1 LSNVIEQFHVPEEKR
16 YIMNT
21 LRQGLDDSAGQGRQ
35 GRVLSADEL
44 RTICLE
50 EGANDAGFVEIDR
63 QALSPERDD
72 MLRIFPGTRTV
83 VSLVRRANRESARS
97 ASLPV
102 ADWEF
107 SKVHSGLSDSACRI
121 IRRLN
126 EAGVR
131 GVAIPPG
138 FPMDMTRWPGK
149 VWEVSHKVVA
159 GEAGV
164 GQMGLNRIVIHPKF
178 GNHIMLD
185 TVLID
190 ARLDRYDR
198 PLAESP
204 CIQCGLCIAVC
215 PVGAINKD
223 TGVDFM
229 SCAMHNY
236 HELFGGFQEWIEGI
250 VSSRDVRTYRSRFRD
265 HETMSKWQSLT
276 GGHYYRCSY
285 CMAVCPAGEET
296 VEGYRADKKGYV
308 QLCVEPLKNKRE
320 PVYVIKGT
328 RAEKVA
334 AGNKAKDLR
343 HVRNTIRPASIGSFL
358 NGVRLLFNPEKADG
372 LTLTL
377 HFEFTGKEE
386 GSATIAIADRKVTV
400 QEGLHGTAG
409 LLVRADSATWI
420 RMLNEEV
427 SPLKAMLTGKLRFKG
442 NPAYLNKFKACL
454 V

>member
-1 LSNVIEQFHVPEEKR
+1 MP
-16 YIMNT
+16 
-21 LRQGLDDSAGQGRQ
+21 
-35 GRVLSADEL
+35 VLSKSSGRRSL
-44 RTICLE
+44 RRGTDI
-50 EGANDAGFVEIDR
+50 
-63 QALSPERDD
+63 
-72 MLRIFPGTRTV
+72 LRIFPGTRTV
-83 VSLVRRANRESARS
+83 LSLVKRANRESARS
-97 ASLPV
+97 PSLPV

-159 GEAGV
+159 EEAGV

-198 PLAESP
+198 PLTESP
-204 CIQCGLCIAVC
+204 CIQCGLCISVC
-215 PVGAINKD
+215 PVGAISKD
-223 TGVDFM
+223 AGVDFM

-250 VSSRDVRTYRSRFRD
+250 VSSGDVRSYRSRFRD

-276 GGHYYRCSY
+276 YGHYYRCSY

-296 VEGYRADKKGYV
+296 AE
-308 QLCVEPLKNKRE
+308 CVSR
-320 PVYVIKGT
+320 G
-328 RAEKVA
+328 
-334 AGNKAKDLR
+334 
-343 HVRNTIRPASIGSFL
+343 
-358 NGVRLLFNPEKADG
+358 
-372 LTLTL
+372 
-377 HFEFTGKEE
+377 
-386 GSATIAIADRKVTV
+386 
-400 QEGLHGTAG
+400 QEGLRSAVCGAAQEQEGAG
-409 LLVRADSATWI
+409 LCDQRHESGKDRDGEQGQGPSPCQEHDPALELPAIVAEGGVDVDALAFRKRYDF
-420 RMLNEEV
+420 EV
-427 SPLKAMLTGKLRFKG
+427 EANWKVACENFLECYHCPTAHPYLARVIDVD
-442 NPAYLNKFKACL
+442 PDAYLLEISETFPSQHAPVREKPKGSGRPGA
-454 V
+454 VRSSAASSISSGRTRS

>member
-1 LSNVIEQFHVPEEKR
+1 LEQVR
-16 YIMNT
+16 GGRT
-21 LRQGLDDSAGQGRQ
+21 LF
-35 GRVLSADEL
+35 ADEL
-44 RTICLE
+44 RKICLE
-50 EGANDAGFVEIDR
+50 EGADDAGFVEIER
-63 QALSPERDD
+63 QVLSPERDD
-72 MLRIFPGTRTV
+72 ILRIFPGTRTV
-83 VSLVRRANRESARS
+83 VSLVKRANREGARS
-97 ASLPV
+97 PSLPV

-126 EAGVR
+126 AAGVR

-198 PLAESP
+198 PLTESP

-215 PVGAINKD
+215 PVGAISKD
-223 TGVDFM
+223 AGVDFM

-250 VSSRDVRTYRSRFRD
+250 VSSGDVRTYRSRFRD

-276 GGHYYRCSY
+276 CGHYYRCSY

-296 VEGYRADKKGYV
+296 AEAYRADKKGYV
-308 QLCVEPLKNKRE
+308 QKCVEPLKNKKE

-328 RAEKVA
+328 RAEKIA
-334 AGNKAKDLR
+334 TGNKAKDLR
-343 HVRNTIRPASIGSFL
+343 LVRNTIRPASIEVPRRGQSS
-358 NGVRLLFNPEKADG
+358 FNPEKADG
-372 LTLTL
+372 LKLTL
-377 HFEFTGKEE
+377 HFEFSGEE
-386 GSATIAIADRKVTV
+386 QRSATIAIADRKVTV
-400 QEGLHGTAG
+400 QEGLHDTAN
-409 LLVRADSATWI
+409 LLVRADSATWVGI
-420 RMLNEEV
+420 LNEEV
-427 SPLKAMLTGKLRFKG
+427 SPVKAMLTGKLRLKG
-442 NPAYLNKFKACL
+442 NPANLKKFKSCL

>member
-1 LSNVIEQFHVPEEKR
+1 
-16 YIMNT
+16 MNT
-21 LRQGLDDSAGQGRQ
+21 NLDDLDNKAGQDRGGRA
-35 GRVLSADEL
+35 LSTEEL
-44 RTICLE
+44 RKICLE
-50 EGANDAGFVEIDR
+50 EGADDAGFVEIER
-63 QALSPERDD
+63 PALSAERED
-72 MLRIFPGTRTV
+72 MVRIFPGTRTV
-83 VSLVRRANRESARS
+83 LSLVKRANRESAMS
-97 ASLPV
+97 PSLPV

-107 SKVHSGLSDSACRI
+107 AKVNSGLSDSACRI

-138 FPMDMTRWPGK
+138 FPMDITRWPGK

-159 GEAGV
+159 EEAGV
-164 GQMGLNRIVIHPKF
+164 GRMGLNRIVIHPKF

-190 ARLDRYDR
+190 ARLDQYDQ
-198 PLAESP
+198 PLGENP

-223 TGVDFM
+223 AGVDFM

-250 VSSRDVRTYRSRFRD
+250 VSSGNVKSYRSQFRD
-265 HETMSKWQSLT
+265 HETMSRWQSLT
-276 GGHYYRCSY
+276 YGHYYRCSY

-296 VEGYRADKKGYV
+296 VEAFRADKKGYIR
-308 QLCVEPLKNKRE
+308 QCLEPLKNKKE
-320 PVYVIKGT
+320 PVYAIKGT

-358 NGVRLLFNPEKADG
+358 DGVRLFFNPEKAEG
-372 LTLTL
+372 LKLTL
-377 HFEFTGKEE
+377 HFAFTGSEQR
-386 GSATIAIADRKVTV
+386 SATIAIADRNVTV
-400 QEGLHGTAG
+400 QEGLHGPAD
-409 LLVRADSATWI
+409 LLVRADAATWVRI
-420 RMLNEEV
+420 LNEEV
-427 SPLKAMLTGKLRFKG
+427 SPVKAMLTGKLRLKG
-442 NPAYLNKFKACL
+442 NPAYLNKFKSCL

>member
-1 LSNVIEQFHVPEEKR
+1 
-16 YIMNT
+16 MNT
-21 LRQGLDDSAGQGRQ
+21 PPHGSDDATGQDRG
-35 GRVLSADEL
+35 GSTLSADEL

-50 EGANDAGFVEIDR
+50 EGADDAGFVEIER

-72 MLRIFPGTRTV
+72 ILRIFPNTRTV
-83 VSLVRRANRESARS
+83 VSLVKRANREAARS

-126 EAGVR
+126 AAGVR

-149 VWEVSHKVVA
+149 VWEVSHKTVA
-159 GEAGV
+159 EEAGV

-190 ARLDRYDR
+190 APLDRYDR

-204 CIQCGLCIAVC
+204 CIQCGLCITVC
-215 PVGAINKD
+215 PVGAVNKD
-223 TGVDFM
+223 AGVDFM

-250 VSSRDVRTYRSRFRD
+250 VSSGDVRSYRSRFRD
-265 HETMSKWQSLT
+265 HETMSKWQALT

-296 VEGYRADKKGYV
+296 ADAYRADKKGYD
-308 QLCVEPLKNKRE
+308 QLYVEPLKNKKE
-320 PVYVIKGT
+320 PVYAIKDT

-343 HVRNTIRPASIGSFL
+343 HVRNTIRPASIESFL
-358 NGVRLLFNPEKADG
+358 NGVKLLFNPEKADG

-386 GSATIAIADRKVTV
+386 RSATIAIVDRKVTV
-400 QEGLHGTAG
+400 REGLHGDAN
-409 LLVRADSATWI
+409 LHVRADAATWVGI
-420 RMLNEEV
+420 LNEEV
-427 SPLKAMLTGKLRFKG
+427 SPVKAMLTGMLRLKG
-442 NPAYLNKFKACL
+442 NPANLNKFKSCL